1 MNVHLNPEKPATQKT
16 NRKEQHLE
24 LKTAA

>member
-1 MNVHLNPEKPATQKT
+1 LNPEKPATQKAD
-16 NRKEQHLE
+16 RKEQHLE

>member
-1 MNVHLNPEKPATQKT
+1 MIARLNPEKPAAQKAD
-16 NRKEQHLE
+16 RKEQQLE